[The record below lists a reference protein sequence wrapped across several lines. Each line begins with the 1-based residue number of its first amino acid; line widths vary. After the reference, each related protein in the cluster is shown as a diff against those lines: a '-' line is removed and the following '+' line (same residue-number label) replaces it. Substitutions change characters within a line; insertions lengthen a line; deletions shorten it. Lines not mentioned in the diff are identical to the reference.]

1 MKPAGRDWIY
11 DRAGR
16 PFSRQGAATLGL
28 TGSGLLRDPPLPA
41 HKDAGGS
48 CRNCTLLGAYMAPSS
63 PPASEATPMRHSGF
77 TYHSFLLSAFIA
89 VALPAQ
95 AQAPRP
101 GQLAPGPGQVQPPGP
116 RGQPAQP
123 QPGAQPG
130 QAAQQHARQPAPP
143 KPYKLVPVTLAQPY
157 NDPSFAA
164 FRKQLGDT
172 ASRKDR
178 AGLAR
183 LVVRNFFWMGEK
195 GDKADKKKSGIDNLA
210 AAIDLDAK
218 DGSGWEALTSAAN
231 ETTLE
236 PVPDRKGI
244 MCSPASPKFDEMA
257 ADQVAK
263 DTGTDPSEWG
273 YPSKPDVEV
282 HAAAK
287 ADAPVI
293 ETLGLHLV
301 RVMPEQPP
309 AGAREQVHRC

>member
-1 MKPAGRDWIY
+1 
-11 DRAGR
+11 
-16 PFSRQGAATLGL
+16 
-28 TGSGLLRDPPLPA
+28 
-41 HKDAGGS
+41 
-48 CRNCTLLGAYMAPSS
+48 
-63 PPASEATPMRHSGF
+63 MRHSGF
-77 TYHSFLLSAFIA
+77 AYPSLLLSAFVA
-89 VALPAQ
+89 VVLAALPAQ

-101 GQLAPGPGQVQPPGP
+101 GQLAPGPGQVPPPGP
-116 RGQPAQP
+116 RGQPAQS
-123 QPGAQPG
+123 QPPGQPG
-130 QAAQQHARQPAPP
+130 QAAQQQARQPAPP
-143 KPYKLVPVTLAQPY
+143 KAYKLVPVTLAQPY

-164 FRKQLGDT
+164 FRKQLGDI

-178 AGLAR
+178 AALAR
-183 LVVRNFFWMGEK
+183 LIVRNFFWMGEK

-231 ETTLE
+231 EATLE
-236 PVPDRKGI
+236 PVPERKGI

-287 ADAPVI
+287 ADTPVI
-293 ETLGLHLV
+293 EKLGLNLV
-301 RVMPEQPP
+301 RVMPEQPA
-309 AGAREQVHRC
+309 AGAPEQEQPFVRVVTPSGKVGFVSEEFMSSLDTDQLCYVKDATGWKIAGYAGND